1 MDVLACLS
9 HDKVTT
15 VRAAAAQWIA
25 RWLEN
30 AEVAERCNALL
41 ADLAT
46 APGTLIARAI
56 ASGLQTEASR
66 AAAGDWMATLPAAVD
81 DDVNE

>member
-1 MDVLACLS
+1 ML
-9 HDKVTT
+9 VTRQSDHRPGGCGT
-15 VRAAAAQWIA
+15 VDSQVAQ
-25 RWLEN
+25 N